1 MIGFRRG
8 KVQYYRHISLL
19 VCVVMVLGLFV
30 SFSPQPAGAATYPY
44 TSTDLAKY
52 LQSLYDKV
60 PSSEMSTLNTISANA
75 NSSTYLQVYDN
86 GPSVAPWP
94 TVFANLSVTAL
105 AGNKY
110 GGDQNQ
116 AKNAVSRLLID
127 FAQLVYYGG
136 SLPNG
141 TSYTSYLSEINNL
154 WSNDQS
160 TIQKIL
166 DPSTPITEDEFSSYM
181 LDSIKDIPNEYNQ
194 LLGSYPSTVSGLNL
208 TDPETN
214 LFVQVCIAKALD
226 DTALKSTYS
235 QFGAN
240 SGGAGWSFGDLIENG
255 YRYVDGVI
263 GLLTIDGQL
272 KESCG
277 EVILVYYMLPTSSGG
292 GGGGG
297 GNTPQLNPPAVPPP
311 VPPPAASPSVFIAR
325 WPGHVD
331 LDQTFLIPIPAAG
344 PVPTS
349 FVVSAPDQGKL
360 AAAKAQGLEQRVYYF
375 NEQYQKWVALASYPQ
390 ADGSVLVEND
400 GGYNNSWTEMF
411 AVREP
416 HYTDITGNWSEDV
429 VNRMNGL
436 ALIEGYPIPDDPNT
450 QDRLAGV
457 DRNISRAEF
466 ATILAR
472 ALGCLPPDEQKLYGV
487 LLPQGE
493 EPDQVLAGWSGVPDW
508 SRDFV
513 AGMVYSG
520 LIQGEAPGYFAGNNP
535 ITRIEAAVLVSK
547 VLNKLPNYKPA
558 DLSQFKDAADVP
570 DWARAAVVDGVLNGY
585 PNGTLLP
592 NNPITRAESLV
603 TILKLLRALG
613 W

>member
-1 MIGFRRG
+1 
-8 KVQYYRHISLL
+8 
-19 VCVVMVLGLFV
+19 
-30 SFSPQPAGAATYPY
+30 
-44 TSTDLAKY
+44 
-52 LQSLYDKV
+52 
-60 PSSEMSTLNTISANA
+60 
-75 NSSTYLQVYDN
+75 
-86 GPSVAPWP
+86 
-94 TVFANLSVTAL
+94 
-105 AGNKY
+105 
-110 GGDQNQ
+110 
-116 AKNAVSRLLID
+116 
-127 FAQLVYYGG
+127 
-136 SLPNG
+136 
-141 TSYTSYLSEINNL
+141 
-154 WSNDQS
+154 
-160 TIQKIL
+160 
-166 DPSTPITEDEFSSYM
+166 
-181 LDSIKDIPNEYNQ
+181 
-194 LLGSYPSTVSGLNL
+194 
-208 TDPETN
+208 
-214 LFVQVCIAKALD
+214 
-226 DTALKSTYS
+226 
-235 QFGAN
+235 
-240 SGGAGWSFGDLIENG
+240 
-255 YRYVDGVI
+255 
-263 GLLTIDGQL
+263 
-272 KESCG
+272 
-277 EVILVYYMLPTSSGG
+277 
-292 GGGGG
+292 
-297 GNTPQLNPPAVPPP
+297 
-311 VPPPAASPSVFIAR
+311 
-325 WPGHVD
+325 
-331 LDQTFLIPIPAAG
+331 
-344 PVPTS
+344 
-349 FVVSAPDQGKL
+349 
-360 AAAKAQGLEQRVYYF
+360 
-375 NEQYQKWVALASYPQ
+375 
-390 ADGSVLVEND
+390 
-400 GGYNNSWTEMF
+400 MF

-436 ALIEGYPIPDDPNT
+436 ALIEGYPILDDPNT

-585 PNGTLLP
+585 PNGSLLP